1 MSETQDIWKER
12 RHKVSIWFDLVYML
26 VQRELR
32 VRYRGSFFGYLW
44 SMMNPLLYMTI
55 LSFVFA
61 HFMRFQ
67 IEHYAVFLLSG
78 ILVWN
83 LFQQSMVTG
92 VHSIVNNGGLMR
104 KVKVPNSIFPAAS
117 VCSMLVNFVL
127 AMGPFVV
134 VSIVTGHQLTAWILL
149 LPIMLIPYIAFIFGF
164 VLIVAS
170 LNVYFRDIGHVMEPV
185 LMIAFYATPVIYP
198 EDKLPEP
205 YHALLNLNP
214 LAHFLR
220 EFRRV
225 LFYGQ
230 APTLA
235 VQGMAIG
242 FGAAALGIGLL
253 VYRSRRDRFI
263 YAL

>member
-1 MSETQDIWKER
+1 LRSLILSSDRKHRIAIWL
-12 RHKVSIWFDLVYML
+12 DLVYML
-26 VQRELR
+26 VQRDLR

-55 LSFVFA
+55 LTFVFA

-67 IEHYAVFLLSG
+67 IEHYASFVLTG

-92 VHSIVNNGGLMR
+92 VHSIVNNGALMR

-117 VCSMLVNFVL
+117 VCSTMVNFVL
-127 AMGPFVV
+127 ALGPFVV
-134 VSIVTGHQLTAWILL
+134 VSLVTGHQLTPWILC
-149 LPIMLIPYIAFIFGF
+149 LPVMLIPYIAFVFGL
-164 VLIVAS
+164 VLIVSS

-205 YHALLNLNP
+205 YHQLLMLNP
-214 LAHFLR
+214 LAHYLR

-225 LFYGQ
+225 LFFGE
-230 APTLA
+230 APTLETQLLCVAFAA
-235 VQGMAIG
+235 V
-242 FGAAALGIGLL
+242 ALGFGLL
-253 VYRSRRDRFI
+253 VYRARRDRFI